1 MTLSNQQNVSLERSD
16 EFIELCLSFT
26 RPLTSGPTPPD
37 PNVCPSSGDV
47 FLLQTRDR
55 KNPLVY
61 TVFSTSRSL
70 SIHVTCV
77 CLCTCE
83 CVSMCAHMSRVYSLY
98 LTPLPPSP
106 SSSVFKGSAV
116 CLYSMN
122 DIRRAFLGPFA
133 HKEGPNYQWVP
144 FQGKVPYPRPG
155 MVCFKSA
162 FHGTVQCETYF

>member
-1 MTLSNQQNVSLERSD
+1 MAKG
-16 EFIELCLSFT
+16 FCLSFT
-26 RPLTSGPTPPD
+26 QPLTISLLPPD
-37 PNVCPSSGDV
+37 QCVCVCASLGDV

-61 TVFSTSRSL
+61 TVFSTSRSE
-70 SIHVTCV
+70 SVHITCV
-77 CLCTCE
+77 CLCMSVCE
-83 CVSMCAHMSRVYSLY
+83 ERRFCVFCVFCVFLLH
-98 LTPLPPSP
+98 LTQLPLST

-155 MVCFKSA
+155 MVC
-162 FHGTVQCETYF
+162 Q

>member
-1 MTLSNQQNVSLERSD
+1 MSIGFS
-16 EFIELCLSFT
+16 LSFSQ
-26 RPLTSGPTPPD
+26 PLTSRLPPPD
-37 PNVCPSSGDV
+37 SNVCVCPSSGDV

-61 TVFSTSRSL
+61 TVFSTSRSVC
-70 SIHVTCV
+70 SNHV
-77 CLCTCE
+77 CLFMHTC
-83 CVSMCAHMSRVYSLY
+83 MCAYVQDRV
-98 LTPLPPSP
+98 TIKKTMCMHVRCVFVVTNPAPVVP

-155 MVCFKSA
+155 MVCA
-162 FHGTVQCETYF
+162 YCL